1 MLHRFP
7 KPHIYEA
14 ETESVDF
21 GLWREPEEEEARRIL
36 AAQATGAAV
45 QARMGRNLAAQA
57 TGEED
62 ADVRRPKWRLGFPI
76 QFCASRGIPPG
87 NGESCARQ
95 SGRETH
101 QAQNT
106 PGRFDRMGPDSFEK

>member
-21 GLWREPEEEEARRIL
+21 GRWREPEEEEARRNL

-45 QARMGRNLAAQA
+45 QARMGRDLAAQA

-76 QFCASRGIPPG
+76 QFCVSRGIPPG
-87 NGESCARQ
+87 KVGGRLTRHKTLPAGLTEWARI
-95 SGRETH
+95 
-101 QAQNT
+101 
-106 PGRFDRMGPDSFEK
+106 F